1 MRVVGLSTYDNAGG
15 AARAAYRL
23 QRALRD
29 IGTDAFLVVESKA
42 TDDPFVVAPH
52 GRFERAS
59 GKLRPYVDYLPV
71 KLYARRSKTPWGTGW
86 FPGMVARRV
95 SALQPD
101 IVHLH
106 WITGGFVSVSDLTR
120 FRRPL
125 VWTLHDSWAFTGGC
139 HIPNGCTGYEAVCGE
154 CPQLGSRRAHDL
166 SRWVWTKKR
175 KWWQSVDLTIVAPSK
190 WLADCAK
197 RSSLLKERRIEVI
210 PNGLDT
216 QTYKPVNKTFAREVL
231 NLPQD
236 KKLIL
241 YGSAPRIN
249 DINKGFSHL
258 CGALQELRGR
268 KVGTQSELVI
278 FGSSGLD
285 VQAAI
290 EMRVNVVG
298 KVLDD
303 ATLALLY
310 SAADVTCVPSI
321 TEAFGQT
328 ASESMACGTPV
339 VAFRT
344 SGLTDVVDHEDN
356 GYLAAPFESSDLA
369 RGIEWVLEDE
379 VRWKRLSE
387 NARHK
392 AINVFNV
399 GEVAR
404 RYASLYEE
412 ILRVQE

>member
-1 MRVVGLSTYDNAGG
+1 
-15 AARAAYRL
+15 
-23 QRALRD
+23 
-29 IGTDAFLVVESKA
+29 
-42 TDDPFVVAPH
+42 
-52 GRFERAS
+52 
-59 GKLRPYVDYLPV
+59 
-71 KLYARRSKTPWGTGW
+71 
-86 FPGMVARRV
+86 
-95 SALQPD
+95 
-101 IVHLH
+101 
-106 WITGGFVSVSDLTR
+106 
-120 FRRPL
+120 
-125 VWTLHDSWAFTGGC
+125 
-139 HIPNGCTGYEAVCGE
+139 
-154 CPQLGSRRAHDL
+154 
-166 SRWVWTKKR
+166 
-175 KWWQSVDLTIVAPSK
+175 
-190 WLADCAK
+190 
-197 RSSLLKERRIEVI
+197 VI